1 MDYNQV
7 DLASERFILDTPRI
21 LDCTFHRDPL
31 IGYLRDTVEEQFTGG
46 RRNVESDFE
55 YAPELGGAYD
65 PGDEFEMTERQ
76 AEQAFALPMQFYW
89 AGVSCLLEDLEVF
102 NIGPRAVYRFLNT
115 RFSRALKTIGAHVAI
130 SQYLNGSRAGYTRL
144 ITGLAEALNA
154 GTTGN
159 NSWDGQKYAAYG
171 DTTRGGDIGTALDS
185 NPYVTGSTTIM
196 LKDLEDSYSQ
206 AMIGEGEEEPNV
218 GVTTYKGYSAI
229 KSKFQA
235 QQRFND
241 TQDPKLNFNGLK
253 FNNCVLMR
261 SRYAPG
267 TVISGNQ
274 TNDVTRVANAFL
286 NKSSKTVVPVYPTVT
301 TETLW
306 WLNVRRQYM
315 RFLVSKSKKFGFGFT
330 GFKAAQGNNKV
341 AGQILA
347 SIQLFVRSPRNHC
360 QVHGFTQ

>member
-1 MDYNQV
+1 MDYNQI
-7 DLASERFILDTPRI
+7 DLATERFILDTPRI
-21 LDCTFHRDPL
+21 LDNTFHRDPL

-55 YAPELGGAYD
+55 YAPEIGGAYD
-65 PGDEFEMTERQ
+65 PGDEFDLTELQ
-76 AEQAFALPMQFYW
+76 AEQAFALPMQFYY
-89 AGVSCLLEDLEVF
+89 ANVSATLEDLEVF

-115 RFSRALKTIGAHVAI
+115 RFARALKTIGAHVAI
-130 SQYLNGSRAGYTRL
+130 SQYLNGSRVGYTRI
-144 ITGLAEALNA
+144 ITGLAEALND
-154 GTTGN
+154 GVG
-159 NSWDGQKYAAYG
+159 NSWDGQTYLKYG
-171 DTTRGGDIGTALDS
+171 DTSRGGTIGTALS
-185 NPYVTGSTTIM
+185 SPPFVTASTSIM

-206 AMIGEGEEEPNV
+206 GMIGEGEEEENC

-229 KSKFQA
+229 KSKFQS

-253 FNNCVLMR
+253 FNNAVLMR

-267 TVISGNQ
+267 SVISGNQ
-274 TNDVTRVANAFL
+274 TNDVTRVANAFIA
-286 NKSSKTVVPVYPTVT
+286 KSSKGALAAYPTVT

-347 SIQLFVRSPRNHC
+347 SIALFVRAPRNHV
-360 QVHGFTQ
+360 QVFGFSS

>member
-1 MDYNQV
+1 MDYNQI
-7 DLASERFILDTPRI
+7 DLATERFILDSPRI
-21 LDCTFHRDPL
+21 LDNTFHRDAL
-31 IGYLRDTVEEQFTGG
+31 LGYLRDTVEEQFTGG

-55 YAPELGGAYD
+55 YAPEIGGAYD
-65 PGDEFEMTERQ
+65 PGDEFDLTELQ
-76 AEQAFALPMQFYW
+76 AEQAFALPMQFYY
-89 AGVSCLLEDLEVF
+89 ANVSATLEDLEVF

-115 RFSRALKTIGAHVAI
+115 RFARALKTIGAHVAF
-130 SQYLNGSRAGYTRL
+130 SLYLNGSRAGYTRM
-144 ITGLAEALNA
+144 ITGLAEALNDNSVA
-154 GTTGN
+154 
-159 NSWDGQKYAAYG
+159 SWDGSTYPAYG
-171 DTTRGGDIGTALDS
+171 DTTRGGAIGTALNS
-185 NPYVTGSTTIM
+185 TPFVTASTTIM

-206 AMIGEGEEEPNV
+206 AMIGEGEEEPNI

-253 FNNCVLMR
+253 FNNAVLMR

-274 TNDVTRVANAFL
+274 TNDVTRVANPFIT
-286 NKSSKTVVPVYPTVT
+286 KSSKGVLTAYPTVT
-301 TETLW
+301 SETLW
-306 WLNVRRQYM
+306 WLNVRRQFM
-315 RFLVSKSKKFGFGFT
+315 RFLISKSKKFGFGFT

-347 SIQLFVRSPRNHC
+347 SVQMFVRGPRYHA
-360 QVHGFTQ
+360 QVYGFTK